1 MKIIDK
7 IKNFPD
13 SPGIYLMRDKNRT
26 ILYIG
31 KATSLRH
38 RVISYFQRPQEARI
52 EKMLLQVSDIQ
63 IQRTDS
69 VVEALILEANLIK
82 KYEPKYNIKLKDGK
96 TYLGILVTN
105 EEWPRVLPARNTK
118 KLSKGPARNASHSD
132 AGGEF
137 YGPFPSSKEVGDALQ
152 IIRKFFPFRVSC
164 APESGKACFE
174 YHLGMCP
181 GVCFGKVT
189 QKEYQETI
197 KQIKMFLK
205 GRKKEAIKLLEKEMR
220 LFSKNM
226 EFEKAA
232 RLRDQIFGLKHIQ
245 DVAMIR
251 DEALEGLKPIPL
263 RIEAYDVSN
272 ISGTF
277 AVGSMVV
284 FTEGL
289 IDKSQYRKFKI
300 KTVDGADDIASIKE
314 VLSRRFKHKEWES
327 PDLILVDGGR
337 GQVNGAK
344 EVLNEYKL
352 NIPVIGIAKG
362 PRRDRN
368 DVIYDKEIDVDK
380 KILVRLRDEAH
391 RFAIEYYRTLHRKG
405 LTLSKNRFKMQ

>member
-1 MKIIDK
+1 
-7 IKNFPD
+7 
-13 SPGIYLMRDKNRT
+13 
-26 ILYIG
+26 
-31 KATSLRH
+31 
-38 RVISYFQRPQEARI
+38 
-52 EKMLLQVSDIQ
+52 
-63 IQRTDS
+63 
-69 VVEALILEANLIK
+69 
-82 KYEPKYNIKLKDGK
+82 
-96 TYLGILVTN
+96 
-105 EEWPRVLPARNTK
+105 
-118 KLSKGPARNASHSD
+118 
-132 AGGEF
+132 
-137 YGPFPSSKEVGDALQ
+137 
-152 IIRKFFPFRVSC
+152 
-164 APESGKACFE
+164 
-174 YHLGMCP
+174 
-181 GVCFGKVT
+181 
-189 QKEYQETI
+189 
-197 KQIKMFLK
+197 
-205 GRKKEAIKLLEKEMR
+205 MR

-289 IDKSQYRKFKI
+289 LDKSQSRKFKI

-405 LTLSKNRFKMQ
+405 LTLSKNRFKLQ